1 MFYEE
6 LHDGAWR
13 RIEIDGEMLMGR
25 AHHVIYFASPERWAS
40 YPEWARHRR
49 DEIVARV
56 KSELRAPDYEYGDG
70 ATAAGSNSDAPAAPS
85 GAGPCRMSRGRTDR
99 GRRGSEMRALY
110 VAIVLLLVTAGAMAW
125 LVVDGVAGGQTFL
138 PARGVHL
145 WRTVVRVHE
154 PATFWMCIATYA
166 AVGLGALG
174 LGVWGLREGRKLRTP
189 GPRRG

>member
-70 ATAAGSNSDAPAAPS
+70 AMAGSTPAAPAAVS
-85 GAGPCRMSRGRTDR
+85 GVDVPQVVRAYGPRPARQ
-99 GRRGSEMRALY
+99 EMRALY

-125 LVVDGVAGGQTFL
+125 LVGDGVAGGQTFL

-189 GPRRG
+189 GSRRG